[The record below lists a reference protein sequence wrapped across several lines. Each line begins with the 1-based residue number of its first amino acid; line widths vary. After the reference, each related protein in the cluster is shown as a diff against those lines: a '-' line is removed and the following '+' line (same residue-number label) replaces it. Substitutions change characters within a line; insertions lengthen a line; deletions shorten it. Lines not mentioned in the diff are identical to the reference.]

1 MYKYFTAVFMSTTFI
16 LMGITFAVSA
26 QHSQAPTAAS
36 PVDTTDETPPGE
48 PCVGE
53 NLLANPSFE
62 GQYTSYELSG
72 YDDWRID
79 DCNYLSC
86 GRAQMASDWHP
97 YWRTDERSEVWLNIM
112 PEYKPSLPHETP
124 PRVQEGEKAQ
134 HYFSFWSTHEAG
146 MYQQVTAVPGG
157 KYCASIWGHA
167 WSDRT
172 SDDYY
177 SGDPDDDGDLY
188 QRIGIDPTGGTDW
201 QSPNIIWGEMRQ
213 QYDEYGVFLAEATA
227 ESDTIT
233 IFTWSKAWIP
243 VKHNDVYWDD
253 AQLTLTQYGKVLNST
268 NRALAAVDHPQT
280 ITQTIQIKVAGGV
293 EWHASLAPNGNIT
306 PTLAQTTGSESTDL
320 AVTLNTIGLS
330 EGYYESTVLITFD
343 PEMPNAPVAIPIGV
357 LIVPEIQNVYLP
369 MIIR

>member
-1 MYKYFTAVFMSTTFI
+1 MKYFTAVFISITLL
-16 LMGITFAVSA
+16 LMGFIFVASA
-26 QHSQAPTAAS
+26 QQPNTTKNSNRLE
-36 PVDTTDETPPGE
+36 TTDEEPPTE
-48 PCVGE
+48 VCAGE

-72 YDDWRID
+72 EDDWRMG
-79 DCNYLSC
+79 DCNVLSC

-97 YWRTDERSEVWLNIM
+97 YWRTDEREEPWDNIM

-124 PRVQEGEKAQ
+124 PRVQAGEKAQ

-157 KYCASIWGHA
+157 TYCASIWGHA
-167 WSDRT
+167 WSDIN
-172 SDDYY
+172 SNDYL

-213 QYDEYGVFLAEATA
+213 QYDEYGIFLAEATA
-227 ESDTIT
+227 QSNTIT

-253 AQLTLTQYGKVLNST
+253 AALTLTQFGKASSN
-268 NRALAAVDHPQT
+268 NGHALVDVDEPQT
-280 ITQTIQIKVAGGV
+280 ITRTVHIEVAGGV
-293 EWHASLAPNGNIT
+293 TWSVSLDPNGTIK
-306 PTLAQTTGSESTDL
+306 PELSQTTGSETADIDVVMNTEGLGEGTFASKL
-320 AVTLNTIGLS
+320 FVTF
-330 EGYYESTVLITFD
+330 E
-343 PEMPNAPVAIPIGV
+343 PEMPNAPIEIPVGV
-357 LIVPEIQNVYLP
+357 VIVPEIQNVYLP